1 MKEAEYIRKIES
13 LEVEVLNIK
22 ASKNMLQSRLQT
34 YERSLS
40 IKGGEF
46 AVYLKKMIQGNDLDE
61 ESRNKISEVMKLF
74 QSGGEKKE

>member
-1 MKEAEYIRKIES
+1 
-13 LEVEVLNIK
+13 
-22 ASKNMLQSRLQT
+22 MLQSRLQT